1 MFHRMGHYLFRIYS
15 SRYFWWNLALA
26 DLRFKYRRSYFGV
39 LWSIFQPLAMTLLL
53 SFVMGRM
60 FKMEMHY
67 FAPYIFSGMI
77 MWELM
82 LASVMAGCTTLV
94 NSGAYIHLFNHPMAI
109 YSLRSVLALFV
120 NFLYAM
126 IGLILWCVIAMPWKI
141 TPSPARI
148 AAPGEYAWISFIVLP
163 VSCFILFTWC
173 WAGATICSFSGVRF
187 HDLPQFLVLLMQAL
201 WFVSPVYFP
210 LDLFRNGK
218 MTFLLDYNPV
228 YHILELFRA
237 PLLDGNFPASVHW
250 EWSIWTMI
258 ILWGLAIF
266 SISTLERKTIYYV

>member
-1 MFHRMGHYLFRIYS
+1 MPTARSQYLFRIYS
-15 SRYFWWNLALA
+15 SRYFWWNLTLA

-60 FKMEMHY
+60 FSMPMHY

-82 LASVMAGCTTLV
+82 LASVMAGCTTLA
-94 NSGAYIHLFNHPMAI
+94 NAGSYIHLFNHPMII
-109 YSLRSVLALFV
+109 YSLRSVLALFI

-126 IGLILWCVIAMPWKI
+126 IGLLLWCVIAMPENIGI
-141 TPSPARI
+141 T
-148 AAPGEYAWISFIVLP
+148 YIVLP
-163 VSCFILFTWC
+163 FSCFILFTWC
-173 WAGATICSFSGVRF
+173 WAGATICSFLGVRF
-187 HDLPQFLVLLMQAL
+187 RDLPQCLVLLMQAL

-210 LDLFRNGK
+210 LDLFQRGR
-218 MTFLLDYNPV
+218 MTLLLDYNPI

-237 PLLDGNFPASVHW
+237 PLLDGTFPAWTHW
-250 EWSIWTMI
+250 SWSLWTMVA
-258 ILWGLAIF
+258 LWLIAIF
-266 SISTLERKTIYYV
+266 SIGCFERKTIYYV